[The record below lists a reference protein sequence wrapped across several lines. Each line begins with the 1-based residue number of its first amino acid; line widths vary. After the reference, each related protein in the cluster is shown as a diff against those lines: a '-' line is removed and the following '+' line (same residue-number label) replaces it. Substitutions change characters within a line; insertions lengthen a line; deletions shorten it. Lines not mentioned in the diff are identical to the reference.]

1 MKRII
6 GIDLGTYCTGY
17 GILDVLNNKIKYFKS
32 GCINS
37 NFINLNDRLHDM
49 HVNIFKICINY
60 KPNFLIIEKFFYF
73 RSYDVLIKLS
83 KLSGIVISIALLNN
97 INFFEYNIKKV
108 RKNIILNGNVN
119 KKSISKFICKKFNI
133 KKIYNFNITDA
144 LALAFAHYNYLY
156 KI

>member
-17 GILDVLNNKIKYFKS
+17 GILDVFNNKLKYFNS

-37 NFINLNDRLHDM
+37 KFINFNDRLYDM
-49 HVNIFKICINY
+49 YINILKICINY
-60 KPNFLIIEKFFYF
+60 KPNYLVIEKFFYF
-73 RSYDVLIKLS
+73 KNYDVLIKLS

-97 INFFEYNIKKV
+97 INFFEYNIKKI
-108 RKNIILNGNVN
+108 RKSITFNGNVN
-119 KKSISKFICKKFNI
+119 KKYISKFICKKFNI
-133 KKIYNFNITDA
+133 NRIYNFNITDA
-144 LALAFAHYNYLY
+144 LALANAHYNYLY